1 MSTEQKIE
9 RRYGAIVVGGGQA
22 GLSTSY
28 WLSRAGVDHVVFE
41 KKSIMHKWREERWDT
56 FCLVTPNWQCQL
68 PGHAYEGPDPHGFM
82 VKQEILAYLDG
93 FARKTNAPVRE
104 GVEVLAVEREKDL
117 FLVTTSAG
125 RFLADAVFLA
135 TSLYGDPYRPRC
147 AERVPDSVAQIHSA
161 EYRNAAAL
169 PPGAVIVVGAGQSGA
184 QIAEDLHLDGRKVHL
199 VTGNAPRCARFYR
212 GRDVVD
218 WLTDIGQYE
227 ITVADEGMGHKR
239 QDTNHYL
246 TGRDGGRDIDL
257 RAFARQ
263 GMSLY
268 GRLNDVRDGRMVF
281 EPNLKAN
288 LDEADRVYNGINALI
303 DRHIAAKAIE
313 APPGSVYQPVWTPSE
328 EPEALDLVATR
339 VGAIVWATG
348 FTPDWSYVQLPI
360 FDGSGYPVNRR
371 GVTSVPGAFVL
382 GLPWLW
388 TWGSGRFLSVGR
400 DAESVVGHWLR
411 AVGMVSAAYR
421 HCERSE
427 VIQGNVRAPCDSG
440 SPRRFARR
448 DDDSVRT
455 QHA

>member
-1 MSTEQKIE
+1 M
-9 RRYGAIVVGGGQA
+9 
-22 GLSTSY
+22 
-28 WLSRAGVDHVVFE
+28 
-41 KKSIMHKWREERWDT
+41 
-56 FCLVTPNWQCQL
+56 
-68 PGHAYEGPDPHGFM
+68 
-82 VKQEILAYLDG
+82 
-93 FARKTNAPVRE
+93 
-104 GVEVLAVEREKDL
+104 
-117 FLVTTSAG
+117 TTSAG

-147 AERVPDSVAQIHSA
+147 AERVPDFVAQVHST

-227 ITVADEGMGHKR
+227 ITVADEGMGRKR

-257 RAFARQ
+257 RAFAQQ

-303 DRHIAAKAIE
+303 DRHIAAKGID
-313 APPGSVYQPVWTPSE
+313 APPGSVYQPAWIAERGARGPRSRRKRRRRHRLGDRLHARLVLCPAADLRRLRLPRESARGDERARRVRAWASV
-328 EPEALDLVATR
+328 ALDLGVRAFPERWPRRRVRCRALGSGAGHGLRGLASRRSVAPA
-339 VGAIVWATG
+339 VGATSEG
-348 FTPDWSYVQLPI
+348 MT
-360 FDGSGYPVNRR
+360 R
-371 GVTSVPGAFVL
+371 GISTARCSQ
-382 GLPWLW
+382 
-388 TWGSGRFLSVGR
+388 R
-400 DAESVVGHWLR
+400 
-411 AVGMVSAAYR
+411 AYR
-421 HCERSE
+421 LSIFRLRLQTIASLNTARSHQSATVPSGGIMIKFAER
-427 VIQGNVRAPCDSG
+427 
-440 SPRRFARR
+440 
-448 DDDSVRT
+448 
-455 QHA
+455 

>member
-1 MSTEQKIE
+1 MSAEPKSE
-9 RRYGAIVVGGGQA
+9 RRYGAIVIGGGQA
-22 GLSTSY
+22 GLSASY
-28 WLSRAGVDHVVFE
+28 WLSQAGVDHVVFE
-41 KKSIMHKWREERWDT
+41 KKSVMHKWRDERWDN

-68 PGHAYEGPDPHGFM
+68 PGHPYDGGDPHGFM

-93 FARKTNAPVRE
+93 FGRKTNAAVRE
-104 GVEVLAVEREKDL
+104 GVEVKAVERERDL
-117 FLVTTSAG
+117 FHVTTSEG

-147 AERVPDSVAQIHSA
+147 AERVPDSIAQIHSA

-169 PPGAVIVVGAGQSGA
+169 PAGSVIVVGSGQSGA
-184 QIAEDLHLDGRKVHL
+184 QIAEDLHLSGRYVHL

-246 TGRDGGRDIDL
+246 TGRDGGHDIDL
-257 RAFARQ
+257 RAFARD

-268 GRLNDVRDGRMVF
+268 GRLKDVANGRMIF
-281 EPNLKAN
+281 EPNLEAN
-288 LDEADRVYNGINALI
+288 LDGADRVYNGINALI
-303 DRHIAAKAIE
+303 DRYIADKGIE
-313 APPGSVYQPVWTPSE
+313 APPGSVYEPVWTPHE
-328 EPEALDLVATR
+328 EPEALDLVASG
-339 VGAIVWATG
+339 VAAIVWATG
-348 FTPDWSYVQLPI
+348 FTPDWSYVRLPI

-371 GVTSVPGAFVL
+371 GVTSVPGVFVL

-400 DAESVVGHWLR
+400 DAEHVVQHWLQ
-411 AVGMVSAAYR
+411 AVGMVSAA
-421 HCERSE
+421 
-427 VIQGNVRAPCDSG
+427 
-440 SPRRFARR
+440 
-448 DDDSVRT
+448 
-455 QHA
+455 

>member
-1 MSTEQKIE
+1 MSAEHKSE

-22 GLSTSY
+22 GLSASY
-28 WLSRAGVDHVVFE
+28 WLSQAGVDHVVFE
-41 KKSIMHKWREERWDT
+41 KKSVMHKWRDERWDS

-68 PGHAYEGPDPHGFM
+68 PGHSYDGPDPHGFM
-82 VKQEILAYLDG
+82 VKHEILAYLDR
-93 FARKTNAPVRE
+93 FARKTNGAVRE
-104 GVEVLAVEREKDL
+104 GVEVRAVEREKDL
-117 FLVTTSAG
+117 FRVTTSEGA
-125 RFLADAVFLA
+125 FLTDAVFLA
-135 TSLYGDPYRPRC
+135 TGLYGDPYRPRC
-147 AERVPDSVAQIHSA
+147 AERVPDLIVQIHSA

-169 PPGAVIVVGAGQSGA
+169 PEGSVVVVGSGQSGA
-184 QIAEDLHLDGRKVHL
+184 QIAEDLHVAGRNVHL

-257 RAFARQ
+257 RAFARD

-268 GRLNDVRDGRMVF
+268 GRLKDVASGRMIF

-288 LDEADRVYNGINALI
+288 LDGADRVYNGINALI
-303 DRHIAAKAIE
+303 DRYIADKRIV
-313 APPGSVYQPVWTPSE
+313 APPGSVYAPVWTPAE
-328 EPEALDLVATR
+328 EPEALDLIASGVA
-339 VGAIVWATG
+339 AIVWATG
-348 FTPDWSYVQLPI
+348 FTPDWSYVRLPI

-371 GVTSVPGAFVL
+371 GVTSMPGMFVL

-400 DAESVVGHWLR
+400 DAEYVVQHWLE
-411 AVGMVSAAYR
+411 AVRMVSAA
-421 HCERSE
+421 
-427 VIQGNVRAPCDSG
+427 
-440 SPRRFARR
+440 
-448 DDDSVRT
+448 
-455 QHA
+455 

>member
-22 GLSTSY
+22 GLSASY
-28 WLSRAGVDHVVFE
+28 WLARAGVDHVVFE
-41 KKSIMHKWREERWDT
+41 KKSVMHKWREERWDT

-68 PGHAYEGPDPHGFM
+68 PGHPYDGPDPHGFM
-82 VKQEILAYLDG
+82 VKPEILTYLDA
-93 FARKTNAPVRE
+93 FARKTYAPVKE
-104 GVEVLAVEREKDL
+104 GVEVIAVEREKDL

-147 AERVPDSVAQIHSA
+147 AERVPDSVAQVHST
-161 EYRNAAAL
+161 EYRNAASL

-227 ITVADEGMGHKR
+227 ITVADEGMGRKR

-257 RAFARQ
+257 RAFARH

-268 GRLNDVRDGRMVF
+268 GRLKDVRDGRMVF
-281 EPNLKAN
+281 EQNLKASLN
-288 LDEADRVYNGINALI
+288 E
-303 DRHIAAKAIE
+303 
-313 APPGSVYQPVWTPSE
+313 
-328 EPEALDLVATR
+328 
-339 VGAIVWATG
+339 ATG
-348 FTPDWSYVQLPI
+348 STTASTRWSIGTLRPRESRRLQAPSISQCGRRARNQRPSTSSPAASAPSFGRPASRPIGLTSSYRSSTALATP
-360 FDGSGYPVNRR
+360 
-371 GVTSVPGAFVL
+371 
-382 GLPWLW
+382 
-388 TWGSGRFLSVGR
+388 
-400 DAESVVGHWLR
+400 
-411 AVGMVSAAYR
+411 
-421 HCERSE
+421 
-427 VIQGNVRAPCDSG
+427 
-440 SPRRFARR
+440 
-448 DDDSVRT
+448 
-455 QHA
+455 